1 MTITKQNSAHTRYI
15 FEAVDCIRLARAA
28 ELQFEHGN
36 ASKLYDTAI
45 HLFIAGVS
53 TKQIL
58 SFPIFST
65 SFVLQGSTLVTN
77 FR

>member
-15 FEAVDCIRLARAA
+15 FEAVESIRLARAA

-45 HLFIAGVS
+45 HLFIAGVCIA
-53 TKQIL
+53 IL
-58 SFPIFST
+58 NAACS
-65 SFVLQGSTLVTN
+65 LKN
-77 FR
+77 